1 MKKNK
6 IGTLIALTTVCAML
20 FGCGGAGTTAADAP
34 EKADQP
40 TAAAAAEGAE
50 TESAGTESAA
60 TESSGTNEVTQEE
73 LDQPEEEYNLPE
85 DFVQD
90 QSGKLEFKD
99 FDEIISCLKDGQGY
113 AYIKVY
119 GYDGDVLAVAEQ
131 VFLADHSAPEASL
144 YAMKDG
150 KPHCMGMVVGNGSA
164 YPLRLADGIIY
175 GGDNHN
181 YDTYFLSESAGFPGI
196 MQKDAVYDGIDS
208 DGKFGGFMRDENVFD
223 KDKDFTGGQKE
234 FDALIAER
242 ESKPVIEFTI
252 IGEEKSGSEEGSN
265 INPPFLQA
273 MEMYKT
279 ELETAPKEMYYAF
292 VDLDEDFDALLLT
305 DKEDDVFTDNEGN
318 HYAVAAT
325 LYAPDKDGNIQEYGR
340 LETGTTALPLSI
352 KDRKIYY
359 GNHTQLF
366 TSTLDKEKA
375 KIDTA
380 TSESFDDLNDSVM
393 EIVFSPVSELDEES
407 GSASALPAYKYPGT
421 EEMYAEITDYLIKT
435 CGSHFEKAGVCIP
448 YFEKVAVDDSNKDDI
463 IFYGSFW
470 VDNFDQKGD
479 TLECVSGGHFPGAI
493 HLKKLDKGYDVSKMD
508 SVEDGS
514 NFDPSA
520 KKIYGKYY
528 DDFMKI
534 YSDNDANQKVRKQFI
549 SDYVKANN
557 LDIKAYKD
565 YGWDPVSLE

>member
-1 MKKNK
+1 MKKGK
-6 IGTLIALTTVCAML
+6 KGTLIALITVCAML
-20 FGCGGAGTTAADAP
+20 FGCAGAGAAAPGAP
-34 EKADQP
+34 EKADKP
-40 TAAAAAEGAE
+40 EAAQ
-50 TESAGTESAA
+50 TESTA
-60 TESSGTNEVTQEE
+60 TESTATESTETNEATKEE
-73 LDQPEEEYNLPE
+73 PEQPEDEYNMPE
-85 DFVQD
+85 DFVQF

-164 YPLRLADGIIY
+164 YPLRLEDGIIY

-181 YDTYFLSESAGFPGI
+181 YDTYFLSESAGIPGI

-208 DGKFGGFMRDENVFD
+208 DGEFGGFMRDENVFD

-252 IGEEKSGSEEGSN
+252 IGEE
-265 INPPFLQA
+265 
-273 MEMYKT
+273 
-279 ELETAPKEMYYAF
+279 
-292 VDLDEDFDALLLT
+292 
-305 DKEDDVFTDNEGN
+305 
-318 HYAVAAT
+318 
-325 LYAPDKDGNIQEYGR
+325 
-340 LETGTTALPLSI
+340 
-352 KDRKIYY
+352 
-359 GNHTQLF
+359 
-366 TSTLDKEKA
+366 
-375 KIDTA
+375 
-380 TSESFDDLNDSVM
+380 
-393 EIVFSPVSELDEES
+393 S
-407 GSASALPAYKYPGT
+407 GSASALPAYKYTGT
-421 EEMYAEITDYLIKT
+421 EEMYAEVSDYLIKEIAP
-435 CGSHFEKAGVCIP
+435 HFEEAGVCIP

-470 VDNFDQKGD
+470 VDNFDKNGD
-479 TLECVSGGHFPGAI
+479 TLEFVSGGHFPGAI
-493 HLKKLDKGYDVSKMD
+493 HLKKLDNGYEALKMD
-508 SVEDGS
+508 MVEDGS
-514 NFDPSA
+514 AFEPSA

-534 YSDNDANQKVRKQFI
+534 YSDSDANEEVRKQFI
-549 SDYVKANN
+549 SDYVKSNN

>member
-1 MKKNK
+1 MIITETYESRRIIMRKKIIASILSFTMVSALMAGCAGAGSAGN
-6 IGTLIALTTVCAML
+6 TAAPAAETAEASETALT
-20 FGCGGAGTTAADAP
+20 
-34 EKADQP
+34 EEE
-40 TAAAAAEGAE
+40 AAATGETPE
-50 TESAGTESAA
+50 TEDGYE
-60 TESSGTNEVTQEE
+60 G
-73 LDQPEEEYNLPE
+73 PE
-85 DFVQD
+85 DFLQD

-99 FDEIISCLKDGQGY
+99 FDEVISCLKDGQGY

-150 KPHCMGMVVGNGSA
+150 KPHCMGLVTGNGSA

-181 YDTYFLSESAGFPGI
+181 YQTYFLSESAGFPGI
-196 MQKDAVYDGIDS
+196 MQKDLVYDGIDS
-208 DGKFGGFMRDENVFD
+208 DGKFGGFMRDDNVFD
-223 KDKDFTGGQKE
+223 KDKDFTGGQEE

-242 ESKPVIEFTI
+242 ESKPIIEFTI
-252 IGEEKSGSEEGSN
+252 IGGEESGPQEESS
-265 INPPFLQA
+265 INPPYLRA
-273 MEMYKT
+273 LEMYKDK
-279 ELETAPKEMYYAF
+279 LEEAPKEMYYAF
-292 VDLDEDFDALLLT
+292 ADMDEDFDALLLT
-305 DKEDDVFTDNEGN
+305 EKEDDVFTDNEGN
-318 HYAVAAT
+318 HYAVGAVV
-325 LYAPDKDGNIQEYGR
+325 YAPDKDGNIISYGR
-340 LETGTTALPLSI
+340 VESGGTAIPLSI
-352 KDRKIYY
+352 KDRKIYH
-359 GNHTQLF
+359 GNHSELF
-366 TSTLDKEKA
+366 TSTLNKDNG
-375 KIDTA
+375 KIDT
-380 TSESFDDLNDSVM
+380 TSSTSFDDLDDNVM

-421 EEMYAEITDYLIKT
+421 EEMYAEIADYLIKT

-470 VDNFDQKGD
+470 VENYDQKGD
-479 TLECVSGGHFPGAI
+479 TLECVSGGNFPGAI

-508 SVEDGS
+508 AVEDGS
-514 NFDPSA
+514 NFDTSA

-534 YSDNDANQKVRKQFI
+534 YSNDEGSKKVRKQFI

-565 YGWDPVSLE
+565 YGWDPVSLD

>member
-1 MKKNK
+1 MRKKIISSILSFTMVSALMAGCTGAGSAGN
-6 IGTLIALTTVCAML
+6 TAAPAAETAEASETALT
-20 FGCGGAGTTAADAP
+20 
-34 EKADQP
+34 EEE
-40 TAAAAAEGAE
+40 AAATGETPE
-50 TESAGTESAA
+50 TEDGYE
-60 TESSGTNEVTQEE
+60 G
-73 LDQPEEEYNLPE
+73 PE
-85 DFVQD
+85 DFLQD

-99 FDEIISCLKDGQGY
+99 FDEVISCLKDGQGY

-150 KPHCMGMVVGNGSA
+150 KPHCMGLVTGNGSA

-181 YDTYFLSESAGFPGI
+181 YQTYFLSESAGFPGI
-196 MQKDAVYDGIDS
+196 MQKDLVYDGIDS
-208 DGKFGGFMRDENVFD
+208 DGKFGGFMRDDNVFD
-223 KDKDFTGGQKE
+223 KDKDFTGGQEE

-242 ESKPVIEFTI
+242 ESKPIIEFTI
-252 IGEEKSGSEEGSN
+252 IGGEESGPQEESS
-265 INPPFLQA
+265 INPPYLRA
-273 MEMYKT
+273 LEMYKDK
-279 ELETAPKEMYYAF
+279 LEEAPKEMYYAF
-292 VDLDEDFDALLLT
+292 ADMDEDFDALLLT
-305 DKEDDVFTDNEGN
+305 EKEDDVFTDNEGN
-318 HYAVAAT
+318 HYAVGAAV
-325 LYAPDKDGNIQEYGR
+325 YAPDKDGNIISYGR
-340 LETGTTALPLSI
+340 VESGGTAIPLSI
-352 KDRKIYY
+352 KDRKIYH
-359 GNHTQLF
+359 GNHSELF
-366 TSTLDKEKA
+366 TSTLNKDNGE
-375 KIDTA
+375 IDT
-380 TSESFDDLNDSVM
+380 TSSTSFDDLDDNVM

-421 EEMYAEITDYLIKT
+421 EEMYAEIADYLIKT
-435 CGSHFEKAGVCIP
+435 CGSHFEEAGVCIP

-470 VDNFDQKGD
+470 VENYDQKGD
-479 TLECVSGGHFPGAI
+479 TLECVSGGNFPGAI

-508 SVEDGS
+508 AVEDGS
-514 NFDPSA
+514 NFDTSA

-534 YSDNDANQKVRKQFI
+534 YSNDEESKKVRKQFI

-565 YGWDPVSLE
+565 YGWDPVSLD

>member
-1 MKKNK
+1 MRKKIIASILSFTMVSALMAGCAGAGSAGN
-6 IGTLIALTTVCAML
+6 TAAPAAETAEASETALT
-20 FGCGGAGTTAADAP
+20 
-34 EKADQP
+34 EEE
-40 TAAAAAEGAE
+40 AAATGETPE
-50 TESAGTESAA
+50 TEDGYE
-60 TESSGTNEVTQEE
+60 G
-73 LDQPEEEYNLPE
+73 PE
-85 DFVQD
+85 DFLQD

-99 FDEIISCLKDGQGY
+99 FDEVISCLKDGQGY

-150 KPHCMGMVVGNGSA
+150 KPHCMGLVTGNGSA

-181 YDTYFLSESAGFPGI
+181 YQTYFLSESAGFPGI
-196 MQKDAVYDGIDS
+196 MQKDLVYDGIDS
-208 DGKFGGFMRDENVFD
+208 DGKFGGFMRDDNVFD
-223 KDKDFTGGQKE
+223 KDKDFTGGQEE

-242 ESKPVIEFTI
+242 ESKPIIEFTI
-252 IGEEKSGSEEGSN
+252 IGGEESGPQEESS
-265 INPPFLQA
+265 INPPYLRA
-273 MEMYKT
+273 LEMYKDK
-279 ELETAPKEMYYAF
+279 LEEAPKEMYYAF
-292 VDLDEDFDALLLT
+292 ADMDEDSDALLLT
-305 DKEDDVFTDNEGN
+305 EKEDDVFTDNEGN
-318 HYAVAAT
+318 HYAVGAAV
-325 LYAPDKDGNIQEYGR
+325 YAPDKDGNIISYGR
-340 LETGTTALPLSI
+340 VESGGTAIPLSI
-352 KDRKIYY
+352 KDRKIYH
-359 GNHTQLF
+359 GNHSELF
-366 TSTLDKEKA
+366 TSTLNKDNG
-375 KIDTA
+375 KIDT
-380 TSESFDDLNDSVM
+380 TSSTSFDDLDDNVM

-421 EEMYAEITDYLIKT
+421 EEMYAEIADYLIKT

-470 VDNFDQKGD
+470 VENYDQKGD
-479 TLECVSGGHFPGAI
+479 TLECVSGGNFPGAI

-508 SVEDGS
+508 AVEDGS
-514 NFDPSA
+514 NFDTSA

-534 YSDNDANQKVRKQFI
+534 YSNDEGSKKVRKQFI

-565 YGWDPVSLE
+565 YGWDPVSLD